1 MNIAIVAMQ
10 GVFPGA
16 EDVDLLWKNIKS
28 GIVSIHE
35 FPATT
40 EEKPGQNWIHRRP
53 LLENPQFFDAEFF
66 GLSAIEAEALDP
78 QLRLLMEQSWLALE
92 QAGGCHEDQR
102 LRTGIFAGVRHSRY
116 FEEHLQHNPR
126 HLAAFGPD
134 YLQMIN
140 RKDSAAT
147 LIAYRLG
154 LGGPAISVNT
164 ACSTSLLAVHL
175 ACNSLLTWECDVAL
189 AGGAA
194 IPAFSAESQLAIP
207 GGFLSPDG
215 LCRPF
220 SVDANGTIDGAGIA
234 IVALKRLEDALRD
247 GNAIHGV
254 ILGSAVNNDGN
265 DKVGYSAPSVS
276 GQARVIADALAVAN
290 VSVDDIGYIETH
302 GTGTQLGDSIEIR
315 ALTQAWMQH
324 TGRIGFC
331 ALGSIK
337 ANIGHLGTAAGVTGL
352 IKACCAVRDG
362 IIPPQPHCETPHPAL
377 KLTESPFRIAQQE
390 ESWQSDRM
398 PRLAAVSSF
407 GIGGTNVH
415 LILQQPPEQTSQPVT
430 LAQPSLLLLSA
441 KSQAALEHQRQNLAA
456 KLASHT
462 DADLAGLATTL
473 ALSRSHFTWRM
484 AITAE
489 KVDQA
494 AKKLLAA
501 DISTKVIRDDCRVAF
516 LFPGQGS
523 QYPQMTLALYHQ
535 RADYR
540 DWLDQ
545 AARCLHRHLDVDLLT
560 LLESDANTLMSTEY
574 AQPALFATGWALAQ
588 WWRQHGVEPEI
599 LLGHSI
605 GEWVAACVSGVFS
618 LDDAMRLVCLRGR
631 LMQAA
636 CPGRMMSVSQSATIL
651 KTLLPP
657 GLEIAVINQHNTCVV
672 GGDATLLE
680 ELEKVLLQQEVA
692 CRYLQTSHAFHTA
705 SMMPAAQ
712 EFLQSVA
719 ATPRNAPLIPIVSN
733 VTGQILTTEMALS
746 AHYWAD
752 HIREPVQFA
761 AGLECIASQ
770 GVDVLLECGPG
781 NALSSLTRGVL
792 PDAVTISSQP
802 HASRAEHSTAALLQ
816 AAGELW
822 TQGVALDYEALM
834 TTPLDL
840 QRYSLPG
847 YGFNRSNYWAEP
859 HPIADTTA
867 ISQLL
872 ASRGAALSLDGKEY
886 RSQQEIQAFF
896 SQLMVMA
903 PPVDSHTSTPVRN
916 LSMKQPDATSPALE
930 SDIQTQVTVIWQEV
944 LALPSIKPDENFFDL
959 GGNSL
964 WALQIVSKINAN
976 FGCEIHLSELL
987 HAATIA
993 DLSALIEQR
1002 LFNSVDDA
1010 ELNMLLGELGNLSES
1025 ELLALLQEGQGATDE

>member
-1 MNIAIVAMQ
+1 MQ

-16 EDVDLLWKNIKS
+16 NDVDSLWQNIKS
-28 GIVSIHE
+28 GTVSIPE
-35 FPATT
+35 FPPTVEA
-40 EEKPGQNWIHRRP
+40 KAGQSWIHRRP
-53 LLENPQFFDAEFF
+53 LLANPQYFDADFF
-66 GLSAIEAEALDP
+66 GLTEIEAEALDP

-92 QAGGCHEDQR
+92 QAGGCHEDKRQ
-102 LRTGIFAGVRHSRY
+102 RTGIFAGVRHSRY
-116 FEEHLQHNPR
+116 FEDHLQHNHR
-126 HLAAFGPD
+126 HLAAFGQD
-134 YLQMIN
+134 YLQMMN

-194 IPAFSAESQLAIP
+194 IPAFSAESQLTIP

-234 IVALKRLEDALRD
+234 IVALKRLDDALRD

-276 GQARVIADALAVAN
+276 GQARVIADALAVAD

-315 ALTQAWMQH
+315 ALTQAWMEH
-324 TGRIGFC
+324 TVRLGFC

-352 IKACCAVRDG
+352 IKACCSVRDG

-377 KLTESPFRIAQQE
+377 KLTQSPFRIAQHE
-390 ESWQSDRM
+390 ESWQSGQK

-415 LILQQPPEQTSQPVT
+415 LILQQPPEKVPRPE
-430 LAQPSLLLLSA
+430 APPQPSLLLLSA
-441 KSQAALEHQRQNLAA
+441 KSQAALENQRQNMAL
-456 KLASHT
+456 KLASYK

-473 ALSRSHFTWRM
+473 ALSRSHFAWRM
-484 AITAE
+484 AVTAE
-489 KVDQA
+489 TVDQA
-494 AKKLLAA
+494 AKKLMAS
-501 DISTKVIRDDCRVAF
+501 DVSTKVIRGDSRVAF

-523 QYPQMTLALYHQ
+523 QYPHMTLALYHQ

-540 DWLDQ
+540 EWLDQ
-545 AARCLHRHLDVDLLT
+545 VARCLHRHLGVDLLT
-560 LLESDANTLMSTEY
+560 LLESDADTLMSTEY
-574 AQPALFATGWALAQ
+574 AQPALFAIGWALAQ
-588 WWRQHGVEPEI
+588 WWCQHGVEPEI

-605 GEWVAACVSGVFS
+605 GEWVAACVAGVFS

-636 CPGRMMSVSQSATIL
+636 RPGRMMSVSQSATL
-651 KTLLPP
+651 MKPLLPP
-657 GLEIAVINQHNTCVV
+657 GLEIAVINQHNACVV
-672 GGDATLLE
+672 GGDAALLE
-680 ELEKVLLQQEVA
+680 SLEKVLLQQEITF
-692 CRYLQTSHAFHTA
+692 RYLHTSHAFHTV

-712 EFLQSVA
+712 EFLKSVA
-719 ATPRNAPLIPIVSN
+719 ATPRNAPRVKIVSN
-733 VTGQILTTEMALS
+733 ITGQILTTELALS
-746 AHYWAD
+746 AQYWAD
-752 HIREPVQFA
+752 HICEPVQFA
-761 AGLECIASQ
+761 AGLECIAAQ

-781 NALSSLTRGVL
+781 NVLSSLARGVL
-792 PDAVTISSQP
+792 NDAVIISSQP
-802 HASRAEHSTAALLQ
+802 HASRAELSTAALLQ

-822 TQGVALDYEALM
+822 TQGVAFDYGALM
-834 TTPLDL
+834 TVPLDL
-840 QRYSLPG
+840 QHYSLPG
-847 YGFNRSNYWAEP
+847 YGFNRSYHWAEP
-859 HPIADTTA
+859 HPVGDTTT

-872 ASRGAALSLDGKEY
+872 ASRGAALSFNGKEY
-886 RSQQEIQAFF
+886 YSQLEIQTLL
-896 SQLMVMA
+896 SQLMV

-916 LSMKQPDATSPALE
+916 LMMKQPDANSPALE
-930 SDIQTQVTVIWQEV
+930 SDIQTQVTIIWQEV
-944 LALPSIKPDENFFDL
+944 LALPSIRSDENFFDL

-1002 LFNSVDDA
+1002 LFSSVDDA
-1010 ELNMLLGELGNLSES
+1010 ELNTLLGELGDLSES
-1025 ELLALLQEGQGATDE
+1025 EILALLQEGKGSNG